1 MDLNAPFFW
10 GEEVVHIGGFFGW
23 VMGFFIKLRVISS
36 NDNLGAFSIE
46 LASRRLG
53 IHPRASRHFQTHLTI
68 VNYGDLKFINGF
80 QSYGSNHRISRMIRS
95 QSP

>member
-1 MDLNAPFFW
+1 MLHFL
-10 GEEVVHIGGFFGW
+10 GGGGGRYRGFFGW

-53 IHPRASRHFQTHLTI
+53 IHPRASRHFQTHLTT

-80 QSYGSNHRISRMIRS
+80 QGYESNRRISRRIRS